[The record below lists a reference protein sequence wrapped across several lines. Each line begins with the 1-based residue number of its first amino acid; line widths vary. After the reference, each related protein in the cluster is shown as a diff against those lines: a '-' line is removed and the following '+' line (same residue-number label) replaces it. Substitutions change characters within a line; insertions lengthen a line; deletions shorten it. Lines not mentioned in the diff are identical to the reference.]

1 MEEYTTMLTGK
12 DLVAAARGRI
22 HEISSAE
29 LRAWNAR
36 DFTLIDVREPDEYAA
51 GNLPG
56 AINLPRGVL
65 EFRIETHPA
74 LARAANPACADRS
87 RPLVVYCQ
95 SGGRSA
101 LAADSLQQLGFDKV
115 HSLAGGFEAWRAA
128 GLPVFKPE
136 A

>member
-1 MEEYTTMLTGK
+1 MLTAK

-22 HEISSAE
+22 HEISPAE
-29 LRAWNAR
+29 LRAWSAH
-36 DFTLIDVREPDEYAA
+36 DFALIDVREPEEYVA
-51 GNLPG
+51 GHLPG

-74 LARAANPACADRS
+74 LAGAANPACADRA
-87 RPLVVYCQ
+87 RPLVAYCL

-101 LAADSLQQLGFDKV
+101 LAADSLQQLGFGKV
-115 HSLAGGFEAWRAA
+115 RSLAGGFEAWRAA
-128 GLPVFKPE
+128 GLPVVKPE